1 MEKNGRPITAT
12 IYEASGYFFG
22 LVWMDD
28 NELSNN
34 GKLFKQNEVSFQET
48 PFLVVRAFW
57 SFEIV
62 ERFDSVFD
70 CRNVQL

>member
-1 MEKNGRPITAT
+1 MVGLLLLQSMRPLGTFLALF
-12 IYEASGYFFG
+12 E
-22 LVWMDD
+22 WMKM
-28 NELSNN
+28 NSPII

-48 PFLVVRAFW
+48 PFLVVRAFR